1 MRMTR
6 TGASLRA
13 FAAARPA
20 KPPPTITTV
29 GVDESLMRDRY
40 AIFDPAAAAA
50 DLTSEAARL
59 CGSTHRCFA
68 THTPWTFHHATSRFS
83 TAFSYTMRRPSPM
96 LNNPERPRNVRLARP
111 NCTVSRAG
119 ALSNTLMSAM
129 PIIEPTPNTAIY
141 GNAANRDGI

>member
-1 MRMTR
+1 
-6 TGASLRA
+6 
-13 FAAARPA
+13 
-20 KPPPTITTV
+20 
-29 GVDESLMRDRY
+29 
-40 AIFDPAAAAA
+40 
-50 DLTSEAARL
+50 SEAARL

-96 LNNPERPRNVRLARP
+96 LNNPERPRNVRLVRA

-119 ALSNTLMSAM
+119 TPSNTLMSAI

-141 GNAANRDGI
+141 GNAANGDETAVSVMSSNGALPARPWMIPTARGRATGQPCEYECDATVV